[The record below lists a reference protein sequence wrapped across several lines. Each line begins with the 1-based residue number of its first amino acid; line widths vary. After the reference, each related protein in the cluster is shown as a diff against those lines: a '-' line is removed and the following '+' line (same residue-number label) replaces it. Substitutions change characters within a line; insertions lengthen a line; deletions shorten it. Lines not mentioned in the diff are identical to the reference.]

1 MSAQW
6 SWNWGQL
13 PERQGLKPK
22 NITSSLIENKIE
34 THDENASKPKDP
46 SSTAPSSPSSRI
58 LGGVLNLIGNT
69 NTTTSTNKI
78 EGVYL
83 GDTDKLDSEIAEL
96 YINQKSKASAQS
108 AQHKQSMLNTSKD
121 DDQESGKGQ
130 SCPQSPLRD
139 SYSVLGDVQISLCG
153 FTNTNANTSSTNLQ
167 LSPNPTKTTTS
178 ISSNDIS
185 SSFASLNN
193 PNNSSM
199 SSSLLNTPSTS
210 SQTIS
215 EVGSS
220 AFSQTPAFQ
229 NDISAQMSH
238 FEDRFQQY
246 SVSFERFL
254 DEIATITAN
263 PNLVIK
269 INGRYMNWAC
279 ASPIILSAILYHKT
293 LTTDVI
299 NNILDANMPKSS
311 KPSQNAKNAP
321 SGGGSWLGWS
331 WGKKSLQAQNS
342 APNTPVINSTSMS
355 ALKMNPDGVK
365 QSAVIDTTTTITT
378 TTTIEMKS
386 RTSLNLEPA
395 ETGMMLDEEML
406 HSQFKPYSSSS
417 SSSVN
422 FSSIISASPE
432 SKDLPFQSKKIKYR
446 KITRLSTE
454 QIEKLNLKPG
464 PNEIKF
470 SVTTALQGTTR
481 IVSYI
486 FLWSYDDKII
496 VSDIDGTIT
505 KSDVW
510 GQVLPIFGR
519 DWSQAGVADLFTA
532 IERNEY
538 KFIYLS
544 ARAIGQSKIT
554 RDLLRSINQDGFK
567 LPEGPLLVTPTSL
580 FTAFQKEVIE
590 KKPEEF
596 KISCLKDI
604 QSLFSNNPYY
614 AGYGN
619 KSTDVTAYKTVG
631 IPVSRIF
638 TINPQGEVK
647 HETSRMFQSSYSK
660 LCDYVDLIFP
670 PFKASTIIKPDYDSF
685 NYWRNPQPSAIMD
698 EIEKELKEILKKEAK
713 VNPKDKKAKS
723 QVPAIIYENDVETL
737 KKKINEP

>member
-1 MSAQW
+1 
-6 SWNWGQL
+6 
-13 PERQGLKPK
+13 
-22 NITSSLIENKIE
+22 
-34 THDENASKPKDP
+34 
-46 SSTAPSSPSSRI
+46 
-58 LGGVLNLIGNT
+58 
-69 NTTTSTNKI
+69 
-78 EGVYL
+78 
-83 GDTDKLDSEIAEL
+83 
-96 YINQKSKASAQS
+96 
-108 AQHKQSMLNTSKD
+108 MLNTSKD

-153 FTNTNANTSSTNLQ
+153 FTNSTNLQ
-167 LSPNPTKTTTS
+167 LSPNPTKTTTTTS

-193 PNNSSM
+193 PSSM
-199 SSSLLNTPSTS
+199 SNSLLNTPSTS
-210 SQTIS
+210 TQTIS

-220 AFSQTPAFQ
+220 AFSSQTPASYA
-229 NDISAQMSH
+229 NDLSN

-254 DEIATITAN
+254 EEIATITTN

-321 SGGGSWLGWS
+321 NNTSGGGSWLGWG

-355 ALKMNPDGVK
+355 ALKTNPEGIK

-395 ETGMMLDEEML
+395 EAGMMLDEEML
-406 HSQFKPYSSSS
+406 NSQFKPYSSSS

-422 FSSIISASPE
+422 FNTIISASPE
-432 SKDLPFQSKKIKYR
+432 SKDLPFQNKKIKYR

-670 PFKASTIIKPDYDSF
+670 PFKASTLIKPDYDSF
-685 NYWRNPQPSAIMD
+685 NYWRNPQPAAIMD
-698 EIEKELKEILKKEAK
+698 EIEKELKEVLKKEAK

-723 QVPAIIYENDVETL
+723 QVPAIIYENDVETI